1 MGYTDDVFEIGER
14 VYKDLAKLRKD
25 YGPAVSGP
33 DELTQTEAQLIYKM
47 LMALENY
54 RTFVDEA
61 KFAFAHEFKLAKGV
75 TFDEE
80 QLRREQAV
88 AKHTKK
94 AAVAH
99 KVFTA
104 DEASRIS

>member
-14 VYKDLAKLRKD
+14 VYKDLACLRNK
-25 YGPAVSGP
+25 YGPDVSGP
-33 DELTQTEAQLIYKM
+33 DELTQTEAHLIYKM
-47 LMALENY
+47 LIGLENY
-54 RTFVDEA
+54 RSFVDEA

-80 QLRREQAV
+80 QLRRDRAV
-88 AKHTKK
+88 LRHTKQ

-104 DEASRIS
+104 DEASRL